1 MQRREDGHVCK
12 AVQTWKVDGKGK
24 RGKPKL
30 RWTDCIKKDLREA
43 RVDATVAADR
53 AKWRKLTHH
62 ADPI

>member
-12 AVQTWKVDGKGK
+12 AVQTWKVDDKGK

-30 RWTDCIKKDLREA
+30 RWTDRIKKDLREA
-43 RVDATVAADR
+43 RADVTAATDR
-53 AKWRKLTHH
+53 EKWRKLTHY